1 MRHLLSRRSGLP
13 DYTDQ
18 AILGT
23 QVEGLSKAWMAE
35 ELYEMVADLP
45 LLFGSGREFHL
56 FQHQLF
62 DPRGFSEWALTDSNR
77 RPLPCKGSALAN

>member
-1 MRHLLSRRSGLP
+1 VRHLLSRRSGLP

-45 LLFGSGREFHL
+45 LLFDPGESFIYSNTNYLILGVSASGR
-56 FQHQLF
+56 
-62 DPRGFSEWALTDSNR
+62 
-77 RPLPCKGSALAN
+77 